1 MPELAGFWLLTLLLQ
16 TPFALFL
23 LFNEATI
30 ITPLERAVTVIMT
43 LFILLEDVIGYF
55 AIRAMVDSQV
65 NKFHL
70 QQFANLEQFEV
81 VDDTA
86 DSEGHY
92 RRHPHTA

>member
-1 MPELAGFWLLTLLLQ
+1 V
-16 TPFALFL
+16 LFL

-43 LFILLEDVIGYF
+43 VFILFEDVIGYF

-70 QQFANLEQFEV
+70 QQFANLEQIEEV
-81 VDDTA
+81 VDDTS
-86 DSEGHY
+86 DSDG
-92 RRHPHTA
+92 RNFRHQHAA